1 MRVVCCARLACAAS
15 AWSRC
20 WPAQRCLYE
29 SIPADEVC
37 NLKPPRSCSQMA
49 IPKPL
54 ILASVALLALCAFAA
69 AADKPA
75 KACQP
80 VDLAT
85 AAPADLRARKVTP
98 TSVEFS
104 WAAPKAR
111 KDACLDTY
119 NFYILKA
126 GEAARLQS
134 NLPTRTS
141 IKCGAPIKRAASY
154 TATGLKPG
162 TEYEFNVN
170 IANAKG
176 ASKDARLIVKT
187 KAA

>member
-1 MRVVCCARLACAAS
+1 
-15 AWSRC
+15 
-20 WPAQRCLYE
+20 
-29 SIPADEVC
+29 
-37 NLKPPRSCSQMA
+37 MA

-104 WAAPKAR
+104 WAAPK
-111 KDACLDTY
+111 DACLDTY
-119 NFYILKA
+119 NFSILQA

-176 ASKDARLIVKT
+176 ASKDARLLVKT